1 MIEGKFCEKRNRC
14 CPTGFWLFPTKYATL
29 EQKKKRSRKS
39 LCVVSF
45 VRKTCL
51 DHLQVAFVFPF

>member
-29 EQKKKRSRKS
+29 EQKKKEVENHCALFLS
-39 LCVVSF
+39 
-45 VRKTCL
+45 
-51 DHLQVAFVFPF
+51 